1 MLHSELA
8 EQEMR
13 AARAKESAENEMR
26 TEGGEEPAA
35 KRSYWKKPQAL
46 SAALDTYELFLLQ
59 GAVENGW
66 GHNKHQAAM
75 VMAAQVPQVIPGHG
89 QPSVRTIN
97 NFLNDAAAD
106 ADAKL
111 AILQGERT
119 TETGGFSMET
129 KKRGEMAL
137 ALQAFADYM
146 RGIQAEAALT
156 SAEKKKKIEQEAEKR
171 KREKSFWQQLS
182 RRTGPLT
189 RLP

>member
-1 MLHSELA
+1 
-8 EQEMR
+8 
-13 AARAKESAENEMR
+13 
-26 TEGGEEPAA
+26 
-35 KRSYWKKPQAL
+35 
-46 SAALDTYELFLLQ
+46 
-59 GAVENGW
+59 
-66 GHNKHQAAM
+66 M
-75 VMAAQVPQVIPGHG
+75 VMAAQVPRVIPGHG

-97 NFLNDAAAD
+97 IFLNDAAAD
-106 ADAKL
+106 ADARL

-137 ALQAFADYM
+137 ALHAFADYM

-156 SAEKKKKIEQEAEKR
+156 SAEEKRKIEQEAEKR